1 MQEALDEIPKPS
13 MSFKQLTDLF
23 ATKGLGVRDL
33 VWLSGTP
40 YMMTDHITRQGL
52 HACLLHYTTQHMDPS
67 LAKRKLVRTEKAW
80 IIAIRLCSEHMNF
93 TNVKVLQEV
102 KKE

>member
-1 MQEALDEIPKPS
+1 VPTGRRDGTVSSMQEALDEIPKPS

-40 YMMTDHITRQGL
+40 YMMTDHITRQDCT
-52 HACLLHYTTQHMDPS
+52 HVCCTTQHMDPS
-67 LAKRKLVRTEKAW
+67 LAKRKLVRT
-80 IIAIRLCSEHMNF
+80 
-93 TNVKVLQEV
+93 
-102 KKE
+102 KKKPGSSRSVFVQNT